1 MISGQGKLQGLHSGS
16 ASVVTTKQSQPI
28 FLKSDGGILQQ
39 KVITSQANSIQTISQ
54 QSLPSSIG
62 GKTVKIVRLNPNMI
76 SGQSQTLSATIV
88 PSPLK
93 KGVVSIAP
101 KIVKTEASETAT
113 VIPITTSLEEVED
126 DTASPDT
133 NGTADPKE
141 ALKKKLKEIEAM
153 NAELKRRQ
161 EEADELKRQLES
173 CT

>member
-126 DTASPDT
+126 DTASPDA